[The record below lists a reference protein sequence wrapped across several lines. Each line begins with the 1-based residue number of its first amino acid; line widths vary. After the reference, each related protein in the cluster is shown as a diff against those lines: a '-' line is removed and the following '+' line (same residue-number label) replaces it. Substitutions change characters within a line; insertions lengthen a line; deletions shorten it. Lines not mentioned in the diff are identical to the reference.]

1 MTREQDDRKGT
12 DGSRSDPPPDPPSAV
27 DAATL
32 RRRAE
37 QRLRAVASLEEPRAR
52 TIEETADLV
61 HELRV
66 HQIELEMQNEEL
78 RLAQEALEVSRARY
92 FSLYDL
98 APVGYLTL
106 NEAEL
111 IEEANL
117 ATASLLSTAR
127 NDLIHKPLTRFIVPP
142 DQDTLYRCWQR
153 LWSTEETQTCELRLR
168 RPDEGPAPPI
178 WVRLETSLRT
188 ESPDGRRLW
197 LVTLS
202 DITYLKEGER
212 ARRDALARLHL
223 VAEIAEVTFW
233 EWHPRTDEIAPPP
246 GFGPR
251 SGPGSEPGSAQA
263 AVEGRQRLDD
273 WLARLHPEDRERF
286 RTDLAHFEAAGTRPH
301 ELEYRRRCRDGGYR
315 WMVAR
320 LHPLADDHGPL
331 DRVLLVQQDITRRKE
346 SEHCAIRLAQHDPL
360 TGLPSRALLVEMAE
374 HMLASARRSGDA
386 LAVLYF
392 DLDRFKPINDV
403 HGHAVGDKLL
413 RALAQRLQA
422 ALRAED
428 LVARVG
434 GDEFIAVLPHIHG
447 SDDAARAARQAIKA
461 LAPAYRIEGLELH
474 CVPSIGISLFPRD
487 GEGIG
492 DLIRGADR
500 AMYQAKRVGHGQFQF
515 MTEALNRQARLAQ
528 ELEDRLRRGLA
539 HAEFQLVY
547 QPVLD
552 IRDGTIVG
560 AEALLRWPQAGDGD
574 IAPATFLPVAEASGL
589 IREIGHWVLREAT
602 RQQRAW
608 CAEGLPPIPMAV
620 NISAR
625 QLRHPAFLPEVAAA
639 VQASGID
646 PAFLTLV
653 LGGASLMQDVEA
665 ARRVLDELKQLGVR
679 LALDDLTLSGC
690 SLGVLKALPLD
701 QLKIKR
707 DLVRCLDVV
716 GYMPAMIDA
725 VLCLGRALQLDV
737 TAVGIE
743 TEAELEFFRQ
753 RHCFRLQGFHL
764 GTPMAGD
771 EFADWL
777 RHHSA
782 LVPSGAR
789 WGPAER

>member
-1 MTREQDDRKGT
+1 MTRDQAKQKWA
-12 DGSRSDPPPDPPSAV
+12 DGPRSGPSPDPSSAV

-37 QRLRAVASLEEPRAR
+37 ERLRATADLEPHAQSLD
-52 TIEETADLV
+52 EETADLV

-66 HQIELEMQNEEL
+66 HQIQLEMQNEEL
-78 RLAQEALEVSRARY
+78 RLAQEALEVSQARY

-98 APVGYLTL
+98 APVGYLSL
-106 NEAEL
+106 SEAGL

-117 ATASLLSTAR
+117 TMTNLLGTAR
-127 NDLIHKPLTRFIVPP
+127 DDLIHKPLTRFIAPP
-142 DQDTLYRCWQR
+142 DQDTLYRCRQR
-153 LWSTEETQTCELRLR
+153 LWSTEEPQTCELRLR
-168 RPDEGPAPPI
+168 RPDEGPASPI
-178 WVRLETSLRT
+178 WVRLETSIRT

-202 DITYLKEGER
+202 DITCLKEGER
-212 ARRDALARLHL
+212 ARRDALARLQL

-233 EWHPRTDEIAPPP
+233 EWHPRTDEISPPP

-251 SGPGSEPGSAQA
+251 SGPKSEPDSAQTTGEA
-263 AVEGRQRLDD
+263 RQRLDD
-273 WLARLHPEDRERF
+273 WLARLHPEDQERF
-286 RTDLAHFEAAGTRPH
+286 RTDLARFVAAGNKPY
-301 ELEYRRRCRDGGYR
+301 ELEYRRRCQDENYR
-315 WMVAR
+315 WMLAR
-320 LHPLADDHGPL
+320 LHPLAGDHSPL

-346 SEHCAIRLAQHDPL
+346 SEDWAIRLAQHDPL
-360 TGLPSRALLVEMAE
+360 TGLPSRSLLVQMAE
-374 HMLASARRSGDA
+374 HMLASARRSGGA
-386 LAVLYF
+386 LAVLFF
-392 DLDRFKPINDV
+392 DLDRFKPVNDV

-413 RALAQRLQA
+413 QALAQRLRGA
-422 ALRAED
+422 FRAED
-428 LVARVG
+428 LVARLG
-434 GDEFIAVLPHIHG
+434 GDEFIAVSPNIHS
-447 SDDAARAARQAIKA
+447 SDDAAQVAGRAIAA
-461 LAPAYRIEGLELH
+461 LAPAYRIDGLELH
-474 CVPSIGISLFPRD
+474 CLPSIGISLFPRD
-487 GEGIG
+487 GDSIDE
-492 DLIRGADR
+492 LIQRADQ

-515 MTEALNRQARLAQ
+515 VTEALNHQARLAQ
-528 ELEDRLRRGLA
+528 ELEDRLRQGLA

-552 IRDGTIVG
+552 IRDGMIVG
-560 AEALLRWPQAGDGD
+560 ADALLRWPQAGGGD
-574 IAPATFLPVAEASGL
+574 IAPKTFLPVAEASRL
-589 IREIGHWVLREAT
+589 IHEIGHWVLREAT
-602 RQQRAW
+602 RQQQAW

-639 VQASGID
+639 MQASGID

-665 ARRVLDELKQLGVR
+665 ARRILDELKQLGVR

-690 SLGVLKALPLD
+690 GLGVLKALPLD

-707 DLVRCLDVV
+707 DLVRCLGVV

-753 RHCFRLQGFHL
+753 RDCYRVQGFHL

-771 EFADWL
+771 RFANWF
-777 RHHSA
+777 RGRSA
-782 LVPSGAR
+782 LPPAGAR
-789 WGPAER
+789 

>member
-1 MTREQDDRKGT
+1 
-12 DGSRSDPPPDPPSAV
+12 
-27 DAATL
+27 L

-37 QRLRAVASLEEPRAR
+37 ERLRAVASLEEPRAR

-92 FSLYDL
+92 FNLYDL

-106 NEAEL
+106 SEAGL

-117 ATASLLSTAR
+117 AAASLLGTAR

-142 DQDTLYRCWQR
+142 DQDTLYRCRQR
-153 LWSTEETQTCELRLR
+153 LWSTEEPQTCELRLR

-202 DITYLKEGER
+202 DITRLKEGER

-246 GFGPR
+246 GFGSR
-251 SGPGSEPGSAQA
+251 AGPKSEPGSGQA
-263 AVEGRQRLDD
+263 AGEVQRRLDD
-273 WLARLHPEDRERF
+273 WLAQLHPDDRQQL
-286 RTDLAHFEAAGTRPH
+286 RTDLARFVAAGNRPH
-301 ELEYRRRCRDGGYR
+301 EVEYRLRCRDGDYR
-315 WMVAR
+315 WMLAR
-320 LHPLADDHGPL
+320 LHPLADDHGPP

-346 SEHCAIRLAQHDPL
+346 SADRAIRMAQHDPL
-360 TGLPSRALLVEMAE
+360 TGLPSRSLLAQTAK
-374 HMLASARRSGDA
+374 HMLASARRSGNA
-386 LAVLYF
+386 LAVFYF
-392 DLDRFKPINDV
+392 DLDRFKPINDI

-413 RALAQRLQA
+413 QALAQRLRA
-422 ALRAED
+422 AFRGED
-428 LVARVG
+428 LIGRLG
-434 GDEFIAVLPHIHG
+434 GDEFIAVLPHIRS
-447 SDDAARAARQAIKA
+447 SDDAARAARKAIEA
-461 LAPAYRIEGLELH
+461 LAPVYRIEGLELH
-474 CVPSIGISLFPRD
+474 CTPSIGISLFPRD
-487 GEGIG
+487 GERID
-492 DLIRGADR
+492 DLIQRADQ
-500 AMYQAKRVGHGQFQF
+500 AMYHAKQVSHGQFQF

-552 IRDGTIVG
+552 IRDGTIVA
-560 AEALLRWPQAGDGD
+560 AEALLRWPQAGGGD

-665 ARRVLDELKQLGVR
+665 ARRVLDELKRLGVR

-690 SLGVLKALPLD
+690 GLGVLKALPLD
-701 QLKIKR
+701 QLKINR
-707 DLVRCLDVV
+707 DLVRCLGVV

-753 RHCFRLQGFHL
+753 RECYRVQGFHL

-771 EFADWL
+771 RFADWF
-777 RHHSA
+777 RRRSA
-782 LVPSGAR
+782 LPPAGAR
-789 WGPAER
+789 